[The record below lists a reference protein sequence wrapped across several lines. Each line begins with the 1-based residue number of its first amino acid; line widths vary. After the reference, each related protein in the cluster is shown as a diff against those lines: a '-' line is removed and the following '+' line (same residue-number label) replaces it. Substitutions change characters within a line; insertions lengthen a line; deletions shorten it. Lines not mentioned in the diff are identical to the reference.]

1 VLFTI
6 HKNTDNSWN
15 IVPNS
20 GQLAG
25 LTVGVAEGIELSSVV
40 TNTDKIIGT
49 IKAIWGLQLN
59 EDNQHNLDT
68 ETLRALSLGKAF
80 KMDAE
85 HAVSWARDGLHDVN
99 SGQIIKRCKKLVIL
113 GSLIFRRGNAVF

>member
-1 VLFTI
+1 MLFTI
-6 HKNTDNSWN
+6 HKSTENTWD

-20 GQLAG
+20 GQLHG
-25 LTVGVAEGIELSSVV
+25 LVIGTAEGIELSSVV

-49 IKAIWGLQLN
+49 IKAIWGLQFN
-59 EDNQHNLDT
+59 EATQSNLDT

-80 KMDAE
+80 KIDAE
-85 HAVSWARDGLHDVN
+85 HEVSWARDGLHDIN
-99 SGQIIKRCKKLVIL
+99 TGQVIKRCKKLVIL